1 VIVLLCFC
9 AAACASAASLDLRFQ
24 AISAEVCLNG
34 MPAAKIDLSV
44 DLRANTDNLVPGGGW
59 AGSDRYLNL
68 RAFFSS
74 KALGLSDVE
83 AATPLDVG

>member
-1 VIVLLCFC
+1 MRNCTLLL
-9 AAACASAASLDLRFQ
+9 ALLASSAGALFAQD
-24 AISAEVCLNG
+24 ISG
-34 MPAAKIDLSV
+34 DWQG
-44 DLRANTDNLVPGGGW
+44 TGGW

-83 AATPLDVG
+83 AACACPLG